1 MFLSDFLE
9 SCKSKKYTFFYPMPL
24 CNRQRENIFLA
35 VKSTFLLY
43 FEKKRKIL
51 FHSPFLLWKGCVEIS
66 KTILWKEKVW
76 SQENRKTKFHLLERW
91 KRPKRQ
97 EGPVNLLLNKL
108 KVKIL
113 VFQETNQSPNKCR
126 ACQLIFFLS
135 KDLLVFS
142 FINFYSSSKFTLILI
157 LERKY

>member
-1 MFLSDFLE
+1 ML
-9 SCKSKKYTFFYPMPL
+9 L
-24 CNRQRENIFLA
+24 CNRQRENIFLV

-43 FEKKRKIL
+43 FKKKRKIL
-51 FHSPFLLWKGCVEIS
+51 LHSPFLLCKGCVEIS

-113 VFQETNQSPNKCR
+113 VFQETSQSQNKCIE
-126 ACQLIFFLS
+126 CQLIFVLS
-135 KDLLVFS
+135 KYILVFS
-142 FINFYSSSKFTLILI
+142 FINFYLSSKFTLILI